1 MAPTLELA
9 AAFHQAVLD
18 DHDAL
23 AATVSRLR
31 EQTQS
36 GDYAYYI
43 DIATFMAGLPLPA
56 GHTPPHWL
64 DGEQTTR
71 SRWRALVTT
80 RQHHRHNHQ

>member
-9 AAFHQAVLD
+9 AALHQAVLD

-23 AATVSRLR
+23 AATLARLR

-36 GDYAYYI
+36 GDYAYYT
-43 DIATFMAGLPLPA
+43 DIASSMAGIALPD

-64 DGEQTTR
+64 DGEQATR
-71 SRWRALVTT
+71 TRWCTLVTT
-80 RQHHRHNHQ
+80 RQHHLHQ